1 MHKKHTLAT
10 MFGIGLAPFAPG
22 TAGSFVAVL
31 LAYPVLLLPYG
42 WVLLALGVVLI
53 TVLGTRSAARYM
65 QHQATAHDP
74 SEIVVD
80 EWAGQ
85 WFTFTIWHLWLIGM
99 AGGGNALPL
108 LASIAAAPIY
118 LGLGF
123 LLFRFFDIVKPWPIS
138 FADRRVG
145 GGFGVMFDDLLAGVA
160 AGTFLFLAYL
170 FAYPELAALG
180 GNA

>member
-1 MHKKHTLAT
+1 MSKLTLAT
-10 MFGIGLAPFAPG
+10 MFGLGLAPLAPG
-22 TAGSFVAVL
+22 TVGSLAAVL

-42 WVLLALGVVLI
+42 WCWLGAGAMGI
-53 TVLGTRSAARYM
+53 TVLGTRSATRYM
-65 QHQATAHDP
+65 AAHATAQDP

-85 WFTFTIWHLWLIGM
+85 WLTFSIWHLWLIGM
-99 AGGGNALPL
+99 AGGEGAVAVLSSIVASPMY
-108 LASIAAAPIY
+108 LA
-118 LGLGF
+118 LGF
-123 LLFRFFDIVKPWPIS
+123 LLFRVFDIVKPWPIS
-138 FADRRVG
+138 WADRRVG

-180 GNA
+180 GNG